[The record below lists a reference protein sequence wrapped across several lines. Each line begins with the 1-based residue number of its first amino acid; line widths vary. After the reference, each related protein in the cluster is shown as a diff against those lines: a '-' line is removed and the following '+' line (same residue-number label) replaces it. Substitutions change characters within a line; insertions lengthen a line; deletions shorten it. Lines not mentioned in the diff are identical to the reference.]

1 MTDFLIGALK
11 IGFLALLWLF
21 ILFVVIT
28 IKTDLFGQK
37 VKTEKKTKSRFSR
50 QRPNKLIITSGAQ
63 KGEAFQLQS
72 ELHIGRNFDCQVTL
86 QDDYASG
93 KHARIYL
100 ANNDVIL
107 ADLGSTNG
115 TFLNEERIT
124 IPTPITDRD
133 IIRIGHTTMRV
144 EA

>member
-21 ILFVVIT
+21 ILFVAIT

-37 VKTEKKTKSRFSR
+37 VKTEKKTRSRFRR
-50 QRPNKLIITSGAQ
+50 QRPNKLIITSGTQ
-63 KGEAFQLQS
+63 NGQIFLLES
-72 ELHIGRNFDCQVTL
+72 ELYIGRNNNCHVNL

-100 ANNDVIL
+100 TDNDVIL

-115 TFLNEERIT
+115 TFLNEERIA

-144 EA
+144 EV